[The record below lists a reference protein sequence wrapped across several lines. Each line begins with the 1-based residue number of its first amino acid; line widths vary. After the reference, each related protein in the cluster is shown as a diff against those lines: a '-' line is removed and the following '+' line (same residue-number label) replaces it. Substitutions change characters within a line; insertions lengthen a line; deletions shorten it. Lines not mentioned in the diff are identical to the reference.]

1 LQTGP
6 ETSRLFPVLWKY
18 VNIGFVHRQLAMA
31 IVENR
36 AASYV
41 IKAMHRCAD
50 TGKFAFGN
58 NRDAWCVYDE
68 AVVLVG
74 VFHSAVLEVIRAE
87 YEDQAFLLIL
97 RPRRSALHHFS
108 PEMMKYIVVWST

>member
-18 VNIGFVHRQLAMA
+18 VNIGFMHRQLAMA

-41 IKAMHRCAD
+41 IKAMHRC
-50 TGKFAFGN
+50 
-58 NRDAWCVYDE
+58 DE
-68 AVVLVG
+68 AIVLVG
-74 VFHSAVLEVIRAE
+74 FLHPAVLEVIRAE
-87 YEDQAFLLIL
+87 YEDQAFLLVL

-108 PEMMKYIVVWST
+108 PEMMKYIVV